1 MKSKQNLFIWDF
13 FPVLLFK
20 MEPLLM
26 QHDFLVFKRWFTEF
40 KELDFAR
47 SGNIATYDLKLDAG
61 IETL

>member
-1 MKSKQNLFIWDF
+1 MSMFR
-13 FPVLLFK
+13 
-20 MEPLLM
+20 MEPLLI